1 MNIKSIRLENSS
13 LLSELHNKSRL
24 LFLFIESLEKD
35 IKDNN
40 LPYHEY
46 LSGKITFSN
55 HLKSIKT
62 EITTLHQSMCDF
74 QYYGN
79 DNRIHAHYYLL
90 KYSLDKL
97 QDYDKELSFYKRRG
111 E

>member
-24 LFLFIESLEKD
+24 LFLFISSLEKD

-46 LSGKITFSN
+46 LSGKITFLN

-62 EITTLHQSMCDF
+62 EITTLYQSMCDF
-74 QYYGN
+74 LYYDN
-79 DNRIHAHYYLL
+79 DNRIYAHYYLL

-97 QDYDKELSFYKRRG
+97 QEYDKELSLYKRRCD
-111 E
+111 